1 MAKSKKDAVWKSI
14 LVLAAIALCSGLL
27 LGFFNVITYVDPLQ
41 SAYDRFA
48 EDTGASF
55 SEMADEEGQSYENG
69 SVVYYALSDDGE
81 WRAFLASGS
90 GGYGGA
96 VQVYLYFRGSVLEKI
111 AVGENGETFLGNL
124 ESANFYDQF
133 LGKDI
138 AALDGLNADLVSGA
152 TKSSTAVANA
162 IAAAVR
168 YWNENVAGGETN
180 ESA

>member
-1 MAKSKKDAVWKSI
+1 MAKAKNDAVWKSI

-138 AALDGLNADLVSGA
+138 AELDGLSVDMVSGA
-152 TKSSTAVANA
+152 TYSSRA
-162 IAAAVR
+162 IARAVDAAVQ
-168 YWNENVAGGETN
+168 YWNEHVAGGETN

>member
-1 MAKSKKDAVWKSI
+1 MAKIKNDAAWKGI
-14 LVLAAIALCSGLL
+14 LVLAVIALCSGLL
-27 LGFFNVITYVDPLQ
+27 LGIFNALTYIDPLQ

-55 SEMADEEGQSYENG
+55 SEMADEEGQTYENG
-69 SVVYYALSDDGE
+69 SVVYYALSDDGA
-81 WRAFLASGS
+81 WNAFLASGS
-90 GGYGGA
+90 GGFGGS

-111 AVGENGETFLGNL
+111 LIGENGETYLDRL
-124 ESANFYDQF
+124 DDAFYGQF

-168 YWNENVAGGETN
+168 YWNENVTGGETN

>member
-1 MAKSKKDAVWKSI
+1 MAKAKKDAVWKSI

-55 SEMADEEGQSYENG
+55 SEMADEEGASYESG
-69 SVVYYALSDDGE
+69 SVVYYALSDDGA
-81 WRAFLASGS
+81 WNAFLASGS
-90 GGYGGA
+90 GGFGGS

-111 AVGENGETFLGNL
+111 LIGENGETYLDRL
-124 ESANFYDQF
+124 DDAFYGQF
-133 LGKDI
+133 LGKDVSE
-138 AALDGLNADLVSGA
+138 LSGLEADLVSGA

>member
-1 MAKSKKDAVWKSI
+1 MAKTKKDAVWKSI

-55 SEMADEEGQSYENG
+55 SEMADEEGASYESG

-133 LGKDI
+133 LGKGI
-138 AALDGLNADLVSGA
+138 AELDGLSVDMVSGA
-152 TKSSTAVANA
+152 TYSSRA
-162 IAAAVR
+162 IARAVDAAVQ
-168 YWNENVAGGETN
+168 YWNEHVAGGNTN
-180 ESA
+180 EQA